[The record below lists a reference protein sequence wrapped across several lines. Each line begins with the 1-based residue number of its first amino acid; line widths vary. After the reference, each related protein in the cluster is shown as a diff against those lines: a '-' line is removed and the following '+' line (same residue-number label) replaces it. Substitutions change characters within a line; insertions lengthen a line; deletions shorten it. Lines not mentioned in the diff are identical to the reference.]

1 MPDLVDPSPNRM
13 EPTQRGAV
21 GRWQEA
27 IGMLWAS
34 SPLGYPRHGLRVTV
48 RLHGSVV
55 SQRVLWAPPVGPL
68 LSLAALAVA
77 GSAAVGAL
85 AHHQV
90 TLAGFWTPVV
100 SQLAL
105 VLLAPSGVALG
116 LAALAWPRVQRVGDD
131 DADAVPTPD
140 GLPLATVRWAPG
152 RDPVFFDHLDG
163 DRALVMG
170 ADAAWRW
177 GREGVEVDVV
187 AQARE
192 HARRMPTDPLG
203 DMGLVVVA
211 LALYV
216 AVMQAGL
223 LVELSPGRAGAGAQ
237 GYEVSPELIAR
248 LLQRD
253 LDGEEQGIS
262 ERVERPDYDQEFQ
275 GLFMPAG
282 SEGALHRVSGGA
294 NQGDEVWRGPAP
306 EDEVERAPTTPDD
319 KGAEALALQA
329 DPEPQDVQAPIPARA
344 EPQQTPEEAERDGA
358 LAAQA
363 RDPMERFVGWGFRD
377 WFDAAAAERKLDPRV
392 ERQLQAARTRL
403 RLDPDDYGALQVVGH
418 YAYLAE
424 NNELCRASY
433 ERLTE
438 LFPEDSAGYNNLAL
452 TYKRDG
458 EYVKE
463 EELYRKALD
472 LDPSDPVVLN
482 NLAVNLAHQGR
493 FDEALGIMQMLE
505 ELDPEDP
512 YSDLHRA
519 KVYAAMGKK
528 DRAFKYLKRA
538 LDGVH
543 VLDTLHHIEF
553 RQDLR
558 LEPLLA
564 DLRRE
569 PRFERLVREAYGPQA
584 DQVLR
589 GGGGGRRG

>member
-1 MPDLVDPSPNRM
+1 MPDLVDPPLHSL
-13 EPTQRGAV
+13 EPTPRGAV

-55 SQRVLWAPPVGPL
+55 SQRVLWAPPVGML
-68 LSLAALAVA
+68 LALSALSIA
-77 GSAAVGAL
+77 GSAAMGAL
-85 AHHQV
+85 AHLELTV
-90 TLAGFWTPVV
+90 AGFWTPVV

-105 VLLAPSGVALG
+105 VLLAPSGAALAI
-116 LAALAWPRVQRVGDD
+116 AALAWPRVQRVGDD
-131 DADAVPTPD
+131 DSDAVPTPD
-140 GLPLATVRWAPG
+140 GLPLATVSWAPG
-152 RDPVFFDHLDG
+152 RDPVFSDHMDG
-163 DRALVMG
+163 DRPLVMG
-170 ADAAWRW
+170 SSSTWSWA
-177 GREGVEVDVV
+177 REGVEVDVV

-192 HARRMPTDPLG
+192 PARRLPTDPLG
-203 DMGLVVVA
+203 DVGLVVVA

-262 ERVERPDYDQEFQ
+262 ERVDRPDYDREFQ

-282 SEGALHRVSGGA
+282 NDGALSRVSGGQ
-294 NQGDEVWRGPAP
+294 NQGDEVWRGAPP
-306 EDEVERAPTTPDD
+306 EDPSDPAAPVD
-319 KGAEALALQA
+319 GEQAEESLALQT
-329 DPEPQDVQAPIPARA
+329 DPRPQDVQAPIPARPDPA
-344 EPQQTPEEAERDGA
+344 STPEDAQEDER
-358 LAAQA
+358 LASRA

-377 WFDAAAAERKLDPRV
+377 WFDAAASERKLDPRV

-463 EELYRKALD
+463 EELYRKALE

-493 FDEALGIMQMLE
+493 FEEALGLMQLLE
-505 ELDPEDP
+505 ELDPDDP

-543 VLDTLHHIEF
+543 GLDTLHHIEF

-558 LEPLLA
+558 LEPLLSE
-564 DLRRE
+564 LRRE

-589 GGGGGRRG
+589 GPSGGRRG

>member
-1 MPDLVDPSPNRM
+1 MPDLVELSPKPL
-13 EPTQRGAV
+13 EPTPRGAV
-21 GRWQEA
+21 GRVQEA
-27 IGMLWAS
+27 ISMLWAS
-34 SPLGYPRHGLRVTV
+34 SRLGYPRHGLRVTV

-55 SQRVLWAPPVGPL
+55 SQRVLWAPPVGSL
-68 LSLAALAVA
+68 LGLSALAILS
-77 GSAAVGAL
+77 SAAMGAL
-85 AHHQV
+85 AHFEL

-105 VLLAPSGVALG
+105 VLLAPSGAALAV
-116 LAALAWPRVQRVGDD
+116 AALAWPRVQRVGDD
-131 DADAVPTPD
+131 GDDAVPTPD

-152 RDPVFFDHLDG
+152 QDPVFTDHCNG
-163 DRALVMG
+163 DRPLTMG
-170 ADAAWRW
+170 VDSAWRW
-177 GREGVEVDVV
+177 AREGVEVDVG
-187 AQARE
+187 AQVRE
-192 HARRMPTDPLG
+192 VARRLPTDPLG
-203 DMGLVVVA
+203 DMGMVVVA

-262 ERVERPDYDQEFQ
+262 ERVERPDYDGEFQ

-282 SEGALHRVSGGA
+282 NDGQFGRVSGGA
-294 NQGDEVWRGPAP
+294 NQGDEVWRGDPPEAEQDPSLPAA
-306 EDEVERAPTTPDD
+306 EEQGE
-319 KGAEALALQA
+319 EALAMQA
-329 DPEPQDVQAPIPARA
+329 DPEPQDVQAPIPARPDPA
-344 EPQQTPEEAERDGA
+344 QTELEEQDAQA
-358 LAAQA
+358 LASRS
-363 RDPMERFVGWGFRD
+363 RDPVERFVGWGFRD
-377 WFDAAAAERKLDPRV
+377 WFDAAASESKLDPRV
-392 ERQLQAARTRL
+392 ERQLQVARTRL

-452 TYKRDG
+452 TYKREG

-472 LDPSDPVVLN
+472 LEPTDPVVLN

-493 FDEALGIMQMLE
+493 FDEALGIMQLLE

-528 DRAFKYLKRA
+528 DRAFKFLKRA
-538 LDGVH
+538 LEGVGE
-543 VLDTLHHIEF
+543 LDTLHHIEF

-558 LEPLLA
+558 LEPLLEE
-564 DLRRE
+564 LRQE
-569 PRFERLVREAYGPQA
+569 PRFERMILETYGPQA
-584 DQVLR
+584 DQVLHGPR
-589 GGGGGRRG
+589 GGSRG